1 MRPDQALN
9 VDDLRK
15 MAKRRLPKILY
26 DCIESG
32 VEDERG
38 IVRNERAFGEFRL
51 LPRYGVDVS
60 RREPGLELF
69 GRRWGLP
76 FGIAPTGFAGLFRH
90 GADGMLARAA
100 AKADVPYVLS
110 GASVADIEA
119 VVAEAPGHVWYH
131 LYAAKDVRITDDLV
145 ARAAAAG
152 VGHLVVTVDNP
163 VLPKRERDI
172 RNGFALPLKLRP
184 SILAEMLTHPAWILE
199 YLRAGGLPTMGA
211 WARYAPDPTD
221 PAAVGAFF
229 RTQSPSVQT
238 WADLERI
245 RSRWPGRFLVKGIQH
260 PDDARRAV
268 GIGAD
273 AVIVSNH
280 GGKVFDPLPSP
291 LETLPAVRAALP
303 RSVPVLL
310 DSGVRRGTD
319 LLIALALGA
328 DFVFVGRATLYGVVA
343 GGQAGAERAIA
354 ILADEVDRAL
364 ALVGCPRAAD
374 LDASLLLGGIGNGS
388 RHAPPMPPAADV
400 TSPARSPGDDPPLR
414 SVGR

>member
-1 MRPDQALN
+1 MKVEQALN
-9 VDDLRK
+9 IDDLRR
-15 MAKRRLPKILY
+15 MARRRLPKILY

-51 LPRYGVDVS
+51 MPRYGVDVT
-60 RREPGLELF
+60 RRDPSLELF
-69 GRRWGLP
+69 GRRWALP
-76 FGIAPTGFAGLFRH
+76 FGIGPTGFAGLFRR

-100 AKADVPYVLS
+100 AKADIPYVLS
-110 GASVADIEA
+110 GASVADLEE
-119 VVAEAPGHVWYH
+119 VVAEAPDHVWYH
-131 LYAAKDVRITDDLV
+131 LYAAKEVRITDDIV
-145 ARAAAAG
+145 DRARDAG

-199 YLRAGGLPTMGA
+199 YLRSGGLPTMGA

-221 PAAVGAFF
+221 PATVGAFF

-238 WADLERI
+238 WSDLERI
-245 RSRWPGRFLVKGIQH
+245 RRRWPGRFLVKGLQH

-268 GIGAD
+268 AIGAD

-303 RSVPVLL
+303 ASVPVLL
-310 DSGVRRGTD
+310 DSGIRRGTD
-319 LLIALALGA
+319 VLIALALGA

-343 GGQAGAERAIA
+343 GGQAGAERAVA
-354 ILADEVDRAL
+354 ILADEIDRSL
-364 ALVGCPRAAD
+364 ALVGSARAAD
-374 LDASLLLGGIGNGS
+374 LDERFLLGGIGSGP
-388 RHAPPMPPAADV
+388 RFAPPGCTDDAVPDDAA
-400 TSPARSPGDDPPLR
+400 SAAARA
-414 SVGR
+414 VGRSRAA

>member
-1 MRPDQALN
+1 VKLEQALN
-9 VDDLRK
+9 VDDLRR

-76 FGIAPTGFAGLFRH
+76 FGIAPTGFAGLFRR

-184 SILAEMLTHPAWILE
+184 SILAEMLTHPAWIVE

-211 WARYAPDPTD
+211 WARYAPEPTD
-221 PAAVGAFF
+221 PAGVGAFF

-343 GGQAGAERAIA
+343 GGQPGAERAIA

-374 LDASLLLGGIGNGS
+374 LDASLLLGGIGDGP
-388 RHAPPMPPAADV
+388 RHAPPMPPAADA
-400 TSPARSPGDDPPLR
+400 TSPARAAGDDPPLR